1 MNNQNNLNVNSLK
14 DKNCLI
20 VGKPNDLMRIIST
33 ILIDNGCKIN
43 IAIDQKNEKDVF
55 LANSI
60 INESWAMGYNGIV
73 LDIDIE
79 SQKNIQMD
87 SDSISEQVPGLEIL
101 IFV

>member
-55 LANSI
+55 LSFSI

>member
-20 VGKPNDLMRIIST
+20 VGIPNDLMRIIST

>member
-1 MNNQNNLNVNSLK
+1 MNNQSNFNVNSLK

-43 IAIDQKNEKDVF
+43 IAIDQKNERDVF

-60 INESWAMGYNGIV
+60 INESWAMGYSGII

-87 SDSISEQVPGLEIL
+87 SDSISKQVPGLEIL